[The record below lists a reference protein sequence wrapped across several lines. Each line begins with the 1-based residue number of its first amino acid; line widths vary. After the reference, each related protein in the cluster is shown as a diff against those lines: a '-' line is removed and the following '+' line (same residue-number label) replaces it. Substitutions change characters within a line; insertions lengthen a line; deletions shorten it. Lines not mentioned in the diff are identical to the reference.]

1 MATSK
6 EQLVQYIRETLGAS
20 VVPKIWTEASKL
32 PLFLRDGYTFY
43 DAAIMGNPCLLMVD
57 NEGGQTAAT
66 VRKHIDQ
73 VEAKWRASEAA
84 DSGGSSPIVIYVCE
98 TTTSDER
105 LRLIEQKL
113 PFIVPGNQM
122 YLPMLGMDL
131 REHYR
136 RMREPVV
143 RFSPATQAS
152 VILLLTESDPPP
164 YDAVALAERLGYSK
178 MTASRALN
186 ELLSTEVGVVETVG
200 RARTLVFDG
209 DRHALWNRCLPFMDM
224 PVRYRQM
231 ITTEKKGSVTG
242 TLAGLT
248 ALASRS
254 MLAKPLVASIA
265 VTSDQWTEI
274 RGRDDV
280 KLTSVES
287 EDAIEL
293 EMWGYDP
300 ALFAVDG
307 ICDPFSLF
315 LSLRDEQNERVLQ
328 AIEEMMETIQ
338 W

>member
-6 EQLVQYIRETLGAS
+6 DQLSQYLRETLGTSITPEPWADS
-20 VVPKIWTEASKL
+20 SKL
-32 PLFLRDGYTFY
+32 PLFLRDGYSFY
-43 DAAIMGNPCLLMVD
+43 CVEILGNLCLLMVD
-57 NEGGQTAAT
+57 KAGGQTAAA
-66 VRKHIDQ
+66 VRKHIEL
-73 VEAKWRASEAA
+73 VESKWLSFGG
-84 DSGGSSPIVIYVCE
+84 GGSSPIVIYVCD

-122 YLPMLGMDL
+122 YLPMLGTDL

-136 RMREPVV
+136 KMREPVV
-143 RFSPATQAS
+143 RFSPATQAT
-152 VILLLTESDPPP
+152 VILLLTEPDPPP

-209 DRHALWNRCLPFMDM
+209 DRRLLWNRCLAYMDM

-231 ITTEKKGSVTG
+231 VTTDKKGSITG
-242 TLAGLT
+242 VYAGLT
-248 ALASRS
+248 ALASRT
-254 MLAKPLVASIA
+254 MLAKPLVTRIA

-274 RGRDDV
+274 KDRDDV

-287 EDAIEL
+287 DAAIEM

-307 ICDPFSLF
+307 VCDPFSLF
-315 LSLRDEQNERVLQ
+315 LSLRDEDDERVLK
-328 AIEEMMETIQ
+328 AIEEMMESIQ